1 MNIFELINFSFKNLK
16 RNRSRIFLTILSVVI
31 SITFLIS
38 FLGLIEGYNKA
49 IMKDINNLGVHL
61 LAIPKGC
68 PYEATAL
75 IMHGGIIPNY
85 LNESVVPEISSL
97 QNIYDYYAMVM
108 GVLPSQESPQ
118 STDIIYGVTDGVFNL
133 KKNWEVS
140 KNLFLN
146 ETGVVIGKR
155 KASSFGVNEGDY
167 IKLGN
172 SGNKYKVLHVIP
184 ETGTEDDNI
193 IFLPLKN
200 AQDELNVPGKI
211 TGIAISLK
219 DITKLKETTTEIEK
233 IKDVQVVTMSDV
245 LSVVMGYIRI
255 VRALLLGIVIITVL
269 VSGIQILNSAL
280 IGVLEQIR
288 EIGVFKAIGA
298 TGGQIASFIFIQSF
312 LVSIIG
318 SLFAILAS
326 YIIAPLLNVITK
338 SFIPSPPAGSII
350 SFTPLILIYGVLF
363 SIIVGFI
370 AGIYPAYKAGSLS
383 PSEVIRMDVL
393 V

>member
-1 MNIFELINFSFKNLK
+1 
-16 RNRSRIFLTILSVVI
+16 VVI

-85 LNESVVPEISSL
+85 LDESVIPKISSL
-97 QNIYDYYAMVM
+97 PNIYDYYAMMM
-108 GVLPSQESPQ
+108 GVLPSKELPE

-146 ETGVVIGKR
+146 ETGAVIGKR
-155 KASSFGVNEGDY
+155 KALSFGVNEGDY

-172 SGNKYKVLHVIP
+172 NGNKYKVLYVIP

-200 AQDELNVPGKI
+200 AQDVLNVSGKI
-211 TGIAISLK
+211 TGVAISLK
-219 DITKLKETTTEIEK
+219 DITKLKETSDEIEK
-233 IKDVQVVTMSDV
+233 IKDVQVVTMNDV

-269 VSGIQILNSAL
+269 VSGIQILNSTL
-280 IGVLEQIR
+280 IAVLEQIR

-298 TGGQIASFIFIQSF
+298 TGRQIASFIFIQSF
-312 LVSIIG
+312 LVSLIG
-318 SLFAILAS
+318 SLFAILVS
-326 YIIAPLLNVITK
+326 YIFAPILNIITK

-350 SFTPLILIYGVLF
+350 SLTPSILLYGVLF

-370 AGIYPAYKAGSLS
+370 SGIYPAYKASSLI